1 VTWEPLLSVPV
12 LVLDAADGIGQW
24 MRDALLDAGLACTL
38 ARGGDEADRS
48 LDAQRPALVAVLV
61 EQVEAWTSVLR
72 RVGEMTPRVPVL
84 GVVGRDAPIDFTPA
98 LALGVTDLLTYPCS
112 AEDLVIRVASSMRGR
127 HDPQRVPERVE
138 PASPLATLRSVTE
151 AAEEA
156 LLRTETAAA
165 RVNRSEE
172 REHLRSARESL
183 AHSLQVIL
191 GTMIGTAEASGHG
204 REGHAR
210 LAAALTR
217 KLTTELG
224 WSPPRVRGMEL
235 AAMFCDIGLLDVPG
249 EALAAPGPLD
259 PAAAKLLRRHPDV
272 AADILEPLSRVGV
285 PIAAVRA
292 HHERLDGSGYPRALR
307 GRQVPLG
314 AQVLAVVDT
323 YAALIRPRPH
333 RPALDT
339 EAALVVLEEEA
350 AAGRLAGKLVDLLRE
365 VVARDAVPAAAP
377 GDRDGGNGSGA
388 GGGNGGVRLPRGA
401 AATRRAAR
409 SGLTLSV

>member
-1 VTWEPLLSVPV
+1 LSVPL
-12 LVLDAADGIGQW
+12 LVLDSADGIGLW
-24 MRDALLDAGLACTL
+24 MRDALLDAGLACIL
-38 ARGGDEADRS
+38 AREGDEAGRS

-61 EQVEAWTSVLR
+61 EQVDAWTPVLR
-72 RVGEMTPRVPVL
+72 RLGEMTPRVPVL

-127 HDPQRVPERVE
+127 HDPRRVPERVE
-138 PASPLATLRSVTE
+138 PVSPLATLRSVTE

-204 REGHAR
+204 REGHSR
-210 LAAALTR
+210 LAATLTR
-217 KLTTELG
+217 EMTVELG
-224 WSPPRVRGMEL
+224 WSPMRVRGMEL
-235 AAMFCDIGLLDVPG
+235 AAMFYDIGLLDVPG
-249 EALAAPGPLD
+249 DTLAVHGALD
-259 PAAAKLLRRHPDV
+259 PATAEVLHRHPDV

-285 PIAAVRA
+285 PVAAVRA
-292 HHERLDGSGYPRALR
+292 HHERLDGSGYPRGLR
-307 GRQVPLG
+307 GRQVPFG
-314 AQVLAVVDT
+314 AQLLAVVDT
-323 YAALIRPRPH
+323 YAALVRPRPY
-333 RPALDT
+333 RAALPA
-339 EAALVVLEEEA
+339 EAALAVLREEA

-365 VVARDAVPAAAP
+365 LVT
-377 GDRDGGNGSGA
+377 RDGPPPAVDGDGNGA
-388 GGGNGGVRLPRGA
+388 GGAGVGDGGVQL
-401 AATRRAAR
+401 RRVRR
-409 SGLTLSV
+409 SRAGPLTVG